1 MHYSF
6 RYVTRSYYLN
16 KELCSI
22 VNRVH
27 YSFRIRH
34 RDLPNTCFQLKMT
47 FDISDFGRTEAAR
60 EWELVVIPIDK
71 KIISQVDTPV
81 VPFENVINRSYPPID
96 IQIVSILRSP
106 QK

>member
-1 MHYSF
+1 MCKLNSRIF
-6 RYVTRSYYLN
+6 FVREDFPFFDSAFLYLMRFCIPLRN
-16 KELCSI
+16 NLFS
-22 VNRVH
+22 
-27 YSFRIRH
+27 
-34 RDLPNTCFQLKMT
+34 PKMM

-81 VPFENVINRSYPPID
+81 VPFESVINRSYPPID